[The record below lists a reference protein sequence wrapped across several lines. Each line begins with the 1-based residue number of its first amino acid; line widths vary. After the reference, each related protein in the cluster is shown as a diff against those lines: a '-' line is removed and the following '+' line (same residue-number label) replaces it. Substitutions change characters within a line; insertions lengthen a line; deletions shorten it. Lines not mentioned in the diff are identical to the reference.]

1 MDCVTP
7 SVSDDNECEMDVCDP
22 PNVCID
28 TDGGYECACSTV
40 LEPLGGY
47 YNQQIDEY
55 SNVCISKFVCV
66 HFILMYSLEKASTQ
80 QVP

>member
-1 MDCVTP
+1 
-7 SVSDDNECEMDVCDP
+7 MDVCDP
-22 PNVCID
+22 PNVCVD

-55 SNVCISKFVCV
+55 SNVCISKFDCV
-66 HFILMYSLEKASTQ
+66 
-80 QVP
+80 